1 MRNNLRVILIQI
13 LNLQLNLQLN
23 LKLNLKLDRREFGIR
38 RTKDHI
44 RI

>member
-1 MRNNLRVILIQI
+1 MRNNVRVILIQI
-13 LNLQLNLQLN
+13 LNLQ
-23 LKLNLKLDRREFGIR
+23 LNLKLDRREFGIR